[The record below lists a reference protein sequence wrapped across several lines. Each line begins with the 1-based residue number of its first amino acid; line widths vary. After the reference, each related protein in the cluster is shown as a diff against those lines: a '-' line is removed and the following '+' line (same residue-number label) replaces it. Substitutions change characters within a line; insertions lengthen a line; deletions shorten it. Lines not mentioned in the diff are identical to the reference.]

1 MTWKD
6 LLPYGLALILAG
18 VMVFFVIKWK
28 KADDELHVVPDP
40 VTVTDTII
48 NWQFDTMYL
57 TNTKVVRLPVHDTTY
72 STDSVWLRDSVL
84 VDVPMYTYK
93 YDTTLRDTNCT
104 TNVRA
109 IITGYDVWVDEV
121 TVSTTITPIVIKETI
136 PWYKRIRPSVGV
148 GIGTTFKGEAA
159 VGVYAGVGYLF

>member
-18 VMVFFVIKWK
+18 VMVFFILKWK
-28 KADDELHVVPDP
+28 KADDELHIVPDP

-48 NWQFDTMYL
+48 DWQFDTMYY
-57 TNTKVVRLPVHDTTY
+57 TRTKVVKLPVHDTLV
-72 STDSVWLRDSVL
+72 DSLWSVDSVL
-84 VDVPMYTYK
+84 VDVPMYTYQ

-109 IITGYDVWVDEV
+109 IITGYDVLVDEM
-121 TVSTTITPIVIKETI
+121 TVSTTVTPIVIKETI
-136 PWYKRIRPSVGV
+136 PWYKRFRPSVGV
-148 GIGTTFKGEAA
+148 GIGTTFKGEAT
-159 VGVYAGVGYLF
+159 VGAYVGVGYLF